1 MEIDDIPLIAG
12 HPALDF
18 LNALE
23 ERASPAEVN
32 YLSSYQHLLRWSARA
47 GLLSERAQRALLRA
61 QADHPGKAKKIWA
74 AAMDLRRA
82 LDAIFRTLAK
92 GKPPPDDAL
101 HALNAVLAEA
111 HTGRRL
117 QPQTGGALAWR
128 WQRPDALEIAAWEI
142 ALAAAALLTDAER
155 CARIRICGNPA
166 CDWMFLDELA
176 HRPAALVPHERLR
189 QRSQGPQVPRAAAE
203 GTVTRQADQRA
214 RFASALTVTPAL
226 SRGPSFNRS
235 CDCGVDPGSRPG

>member
-1 MEIDDIPLIAG
+1 MEIADIPLIAG

-32 YLSSYQHLLRWSARA
+32 YLPGYEQLLRWSARV
-47 GLLSERAQRALLRA
+47 GLVTERTQRTLLRA
-61 QADHPGKAKKIWA
+61 QADHPGKAKKVWA

-92 GKPPPDDAL
+92 GKPPPEDAL
-101 HALNAVLAEA
+101 RIVNATLAEA
-111 HTGRRL
+111 HTHRQL
-117 QPQTGGALAWR
+117 QPQAGGAMAWR
-128 WQRPDALEIAAWEI
+128 WEREALEIVAWEI

-166 CDWMFLDELA
+166 CDWMFLDESRTGKRRWCRMNVCGNEA
-176 HRPAALVPHERLR
+176 KVRRFRER
-189 QRSQGPQVPRAAAE
+189 QRAGR
-203 GTVTRQADQRA
+203 
-214 RFASALTVTPAL
+214 
-226 SRGPSFNRS
+226 
-235 CDCGVDPGSRPG
+235 